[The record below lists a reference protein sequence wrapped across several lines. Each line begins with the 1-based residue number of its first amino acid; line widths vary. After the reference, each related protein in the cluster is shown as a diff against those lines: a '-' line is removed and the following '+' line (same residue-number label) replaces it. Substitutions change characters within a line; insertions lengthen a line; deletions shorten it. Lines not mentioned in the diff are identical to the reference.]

1 MNAVIYT
8 VMQQDRENNV
18 AHSPFT
24 AFAVFHGDKAERQN
38 IPRYDYTKLS
48 LNPSLCVNS
57 CLAHEKRLHRT
68 HVPP

>member
-24 AFAVFHGDKAERQN
+24 VFAEGNEIESLPRRQ
-38 IPRYDYTKLS
+38 S
-48 LNPSLCVNS
+48 
-57 CLAHEKRLHRT
+57 
-68 HVPP
+68 